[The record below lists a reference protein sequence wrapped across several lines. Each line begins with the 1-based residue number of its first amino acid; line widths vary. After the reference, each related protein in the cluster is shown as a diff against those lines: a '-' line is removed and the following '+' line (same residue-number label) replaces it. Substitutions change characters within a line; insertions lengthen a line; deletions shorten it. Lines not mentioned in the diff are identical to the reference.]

1 MTYSILVA
9 GCGDI
14 GAPVAQ
20 AWQQDGQQV
29 FAMRRG
35 GIEFPEGVTGITGDL
50 RHHDAQVWPEVD
62 LIYLILTP
70 SGRSVEAYQQAY
82 LEGAQALIR
91 AYQGRKRLPFVIFVS
106 STSVYRD
113 ETQEIDEFTVA
124 EPDSETAKV
133 LLATEQLLHAHL
145 PSLALRCTGIYG
157 PGRYRLIEQVLAG
170 NPWGENRWSNR
181 IHRDDVVSAL
191 MLLGQQALSGATL
204 PPMCI
209 ATDEEPAPLWQ
220 VRKYIA
226 EQIGAP
232 VLQHDVVAAD
242 QGKRIRGQLLA
253 SLGWQPTYPSYR
265 EGYRQLTAEYL
276 AAKVRN

>member
-20 AWQQDGQQV
+20 AWQQDGQRV
-29 FAMRRG
+29 FAMRRNG
-35 GIEFPEGVTGITGDL
+35 TEFPEGVTGISGDL
-50 RHHDAQVWPEVD
+50 RHHDAQVWPDVD

-70 SGRSVEAYQQAY
+70 TGRSAAAYEQAY
-82 LEGAQALIR
+82 LEGAHALIR
-91 AYQGRKRLPFVIFVS
+91 AYQGRKQLPFVIFVS

-113 ETQEIDEFTVA
+113 ESQDMDEFTAA

-133 LLATEQLLHAHL
+133 LLATEQCLHDCL
-145 PSLALRCTGIYG
+145 PSLAVRCTGIYG
-157 PGRYRLIEQVLAG
+157 PGRYRLIEQVRLG
-170 NPWGENRWSNR
+170 TPWGENRWSNR

-232 VLQHDVVAAD
+232 VLQHDVVTAD
-242 QGKRIRGQLLA
+242 QGKRIRGQFLV

-265 EGYRQLTAEYL
+265 EGYRQLIAEYL
-276 AAKVRN
+276 APKVT